1 MNRATVEAEASVNF
15 GAFEW
20 CTIAGNSRH
29 VSMVD
34 HAIRNHGGEL
44 PWGKQFATRIVQLPN
59 EVIIVAGDRIA
70 NVPGHDPFW
79 AIERHDDGTLGTR
92 ACGVMLFYSMND
104 DEVRAQGLPHISQV
118 KAAFQE
124 DALAVLKAIYAAK
137 AAGPALTRE
146 FPPHSLVHEAEWEA
160 ALREIRK
167 GKRRDGGKPPIDK
180 DFGSKK
186 NPDGADSARR
196 RLMIGAGVILGIV
209 LAGLLTARLVRGASL
224 KKSR

>member
-1 MNRATVEAEASVNF
+1 MIRATVEAEAKVNF

-29 VSMVD
+29 ISMVD
-34 HAIRNHGGEL
+34 DAIRSHGGEL
-44 PWGKQFATRIVQLPN
+44 PWGKQFATRVVQLPG
-59 EVIIVAGDRIA
+59 EVIIIAGDRIA

-92 ACGVMLFYSMND
+92 ACGVMLFYSMNE

-118 KAAFQE
+118 KAAFLE

-137 AAGPALTRE
+137 TAGPALTRE
-146 FPPHSLVHEAEWEA
+146 FPPHSFAHEGEWEA
-160 ALREIRK
+160 ALRDIRK
-167 GKRRDGGKPPIDK
+167 GRRRGGGKPPIEEG
-180 DFGSKK
+180 FGSKK
-186 NPDGADSARR
+186 NSEQQGSDRR
-196 RLMIGAGVILGIV
+196 KLMIGAGVILGIV
-209 LAGLLTARLVRGASL
+209 LTGLLTSRLVRGASL